1 MARRLRRLA
10 PLAALVGAVSV
21 VLTLLITQPTAGVG
35 GLKEGDLADHTYK
48 APRTITYQSQLK
60 TEEAERRAE
69 GQVSPVYREDLTAL
83 NQQNGKLNGTVEA
96 VDKVRKS
103 RGPENKKIDR
113 IQDVLP
119 NVRDD
124 DARTILRLSRGE
136 WARTVTATRRALTA
150 LQDGRITQADL
161 RRADQLIS
169 SRLAG
174 DLPASSR
181 SSAVVLG
188 QRLLVPNYVIDEDVT
203 QRARDEASEAVQPIS
218 YTVERDQIV
227 VSEGEPVTAFD
238 EERLGAL
245 GLTRPSF
252 NYQKTL
258 AIFLIVLLAVVALL
272 GLTPRLVQ
280 PRRYLRRLLAGLS
293 IGAIGLVLVEMLIVP
308 PQPILAYVMP
318 VATLPLLI
326 SIFYGSRPALVAG
339 IGFVMLYG
347 LAGGA
352 SFELIF
358 IHLAA
363 SVVVVVTHR
372 RMTDIQSFLHAG
384 LTSAVVIFLGMV
396 AFSLLAANFDISNV
410 PKFAVAAA
418 LNGALLATATFAGV
432 AFLAGPLGVVTFL
445 QLLELENPRRPLL
458 RRLAADAPGTYSH
471 SVRMA
476 SMVENVAKR
485 LQGADP
491 LLARVQALYHD
502 IGKIGMPEYF
512 IENQHGNKNLHAS
525 LEPKES
531 AEILRAHISE
541 GLALAQEAHLPEQVA
556 AAIPEHHGTS
566 RMGFFWEA
574 ARKRYRN
581 PDEARYRY
589 IGPRPHS
596 KETAVLMLADAA
608 ESASRT
614 LTGPDEKK
622 IRALINELVNA
633 RITDGQL
640 DEAPLSTR
648 ELTVIKEA
656 FVEGLVSD
664 LHKRIKY
671 PKRRK

>member
-1 MARRLRRLA
+1 MLRRLRRLA
-10 PLAALVGAVSV
+10 PFAALIGAVSII
-21 VLTLLITQPTAGVG
+21 LTLAITQPTAGVG
-35 GLKEGDLADHTYK
+35 GLEEGDVADRTYK
-48 APRTITYQSQLK
+48 APRTLTYQSQLK
-60 TEEAERRAE
+60 TEEAERRARD
-69 GQVSPVYREDLTAL
+69 QISPAYRKDLTAPS
-83 NQQNGKLNGTVEA
+83 QQSGKLDGTVEA
-96 VDKVRKS
+96 INRIRAADD
-103 RGPENKKIDR
+103 PENERIDR
-113 IQDVLP
+113 IQEVLP

-124 DARTILRLSRGE
+124 DARTILLLSDE
-136 WARTVTATRRALTA
+136 AWSRTVTATRQALTG
-150 LQDGRITQADL
+150 LQTGRITQSDL
-161 RRADQLIS
+161 ARADRLVS
-169 SRLAG
+169 SRLSV
-174 DLPASSR
+174 DLPPPVR

-188 QRLLVPNYVIDEDVT
+188 QRLLVPNYVIDEDAT
-203 QRARDEASEAVQPIS
+203 RQARDEAADAVQPIS
-218 YTVERDQIV
+218 YTVERDQV
-227 VSEGEPVTAFD
+227 VVGEGEPVTAFD
-238 EERLGAL
+238 VERLGAL
-245 GLTRPSF
+245 GLTRASF
-252 NYQKTL
+252 DYQKTL
-258 AIFLIVLLAVVALL
+258 AVFLIVLLSVGALL
-272 GLTPRLVQ
+272 GLAPRLVQ
-280 PRRYLRRLLAGLS
+280 SRRYFRRLLAGLS
-293 IGAIGLVLVEMLIVP
+293 LGAIGLVLVETLIVP
-308 PQPILAYVMP
+308 PQPILAYVIP
-318 VATLPLLI
+318 VATLPLLV

-363 SVVVVVTHR
+363 SVAVVVTHR

-384 LTSAVVIFLGMV
+384 ATGAAVVFLGML
-396 AFSLLAANFDISNV
+396 AFSLLAANFDVSNV

-418 LNGALLATATFAGV
+418 LNGALLATAAFAGV

-476 SMVENVAKR
+476 VMVENVTKR

-502 IGKIGMPEYF
+502 LGKVQMPEYF
-512 IENQHGNKNLHAS
+512 VENQQDQKSPHAS

-541 GLALAQEAHLPEQVA
+541 GLALAQEARLPEQVA
-556 AAIPEHHGTS
+556 AAIPEHHGTT
-566 RMGFFWEA
+566 RMELFWQA
-574 ARKRYRN
+574 AKERYRS
-581 PDEARYRY
+581 PRESQYRY
-589 IGPRPHS
+589 IGPRPRS

-614 LTGPDEKK
+614 ITNPDEQK
-622 IRALINELVNA
+622 IRQLVGELINA
-633 RITDGQL
+633 RVTDGQF

-656 FVEGLVSD
+656 FVKGLVSD

-671 PKRRK
+671 PKRS